1 MPQARRPNAR
11 AGATHGGGGAA
22 SSEPPPSLSEAAAVD
37 PGGPTPG
44 PSDQPKPAASA
55 RQKGRQHG
63 GDSGSVFG
71 GNRFTSVG
79 EVLAAVPVASAALG
93 AVAGLPASRFVASH
107 FTVMSA
113 DAQVLSAVCVCGCLL
128 LAAGAAD

>member
-1 MPQARRPNAR
+1 
-11 AGATHGGGGAA
+11 
-22 SSEPPPSLSEAAAVD
+22 
-37 PGGPTPG
+37 
-44 PSDQPKPAASA
+44 
-55 RQKGRQHG
+55 
-63 GDSGSVFG
+63 VFG

-113 DAQVLSAVCVCGCLL
+113 DAQVSRAVCVCGCLL
-128 LAAGAAD
+128 LALAAGAAD